1 MRYQCEDIFW
11 KLVGGHLIKQG
22 IGTGGIFGKLV
33 GGYLLKQGIGTG
45 GMDWRVVNIGVIREA
60 IGVDEI
66 SLEHSRKNIY

>member
-1 MRYQCEDIFW
+1 M
-11 KLVGGHLIKQG
+11 LKQG

-33 GGYLLKQGIGTG
+33 GGYLLKKGIGTG

>member
-1 MRYQCEDIFW
+1 MHYQCEDIFW
-11 KLVGGHLIKQG
+11 KLVGGYLLKQG

-33 GGYLLKQGIGTG
+33 GGYLLKKGIGTG